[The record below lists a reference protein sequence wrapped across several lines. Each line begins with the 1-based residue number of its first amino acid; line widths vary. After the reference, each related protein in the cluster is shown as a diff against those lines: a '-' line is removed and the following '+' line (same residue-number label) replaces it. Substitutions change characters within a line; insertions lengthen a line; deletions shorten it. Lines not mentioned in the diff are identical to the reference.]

1 MRRNTHNRKTPVS
14 ILAASIAIA
23 LHMVPASALA
33 QDAAQDPQAKTDD
46 KVTELETVQV
56 VSTYR
61 ASLEKALDIKRSE
74 KGVVDAIVA
83 QDIGKFPD
91 LNLAESLQRI
101 PGVVIARDAGEG
113 RSITVRGL
121 GPQFTRVRLNG
132 LEAMSSVGS
141 SDGQGGANRGR
152 GFDFNVFASDLFSQL
167 IVRKTA
173 YADVEDGSLGAT
185 VDLRTAR
192 PFDFKGRTFSLGA
205 QEMHNSLSK
214 KYSPRVTALLSD
226 RWKTPYGQFGALI
239 SAAYSKLTVQEEGYE
254 AVELLSASNDGGFC
268 APAGYAPQNPANN
281 AVKGIDAANCF

>member
-1 MRRNTHNRKTPVS
+1 MQTRNNHRKTPVTT
-14 ILAASIAIA
+14 LALSIAFA
-23 LHMVPASALA
+23 LQLNAAAALA
-33 QDAAQDPQAKTDD
+33 QEAAPAETTTEADSVDTLDTVV
-46 KVTELETVQV
+46 VTG
-56 VSTYR
+56 YR

-74 KGVVDAIVA
+74 KGMVDAIVA

-173 YADVEDGSLGAT
+173 SADVEEGSLGAT
-185 VDLRTAR
+185 VDLRTSR
-192 PFDFKGRTFSLGA
+192 PFDYDGFTASANLQGSFNDASSTT
-205 QEMHNSLSK
+205 
-214 KYSPRVTALLSD
+214 SPRFAGLVANSWADGKFGALLS
-226 RWKTPYGQFGALI
+226 L
-239 SAAYSKLTVQEEGYE
+239 AYSERETLDEGTGTVRWSGGTT
-254 AVELLSASNDGGFC
+254 NGGF
-268 APAGYAPQNPANN
+268 NPASPYTP
-281 AVKGIDAANCF
+281 ALAADV